1 VAFRDAFL
9 LTLGVLSSGVVA
21 AVPLFLVA
29 LIASPSEDL
38 KFTFSGSLSDNLG
51 FYLVVSAAFVLF
63 FLGDAVD
70 ARVGVVLSKAY
81 GEGQLRGQGSTP
93 ALKRQL
99 RASVKRFNCQLRI
112 ASGSTRVGALLLAVA
127 MLSQEWA
134 AVTVQA
140 LILLAVFRLVEPVF
154 MAQAQEKLARQGVV
168 DPDTGDAGRELV
180 SEAERLR
187 DRQLLREPPLYFL
200 ALISVLSLVAVV
212 VRFQTGEASSHLT
225 LLAAEVVMFRQI
237 LSLTK
242 SFFGCQALAAVR
254 RNEDEDSV

>member
-1 VAFRDAFL
+1 
-9 LTLGVLSSGVVA
+9 
-21 AVPLFLVA
+21 
-29 LIASPSEDL
+29 
-38 KFTFSGSLSDNLG
+38 
-51 FYLVVSAAFVLF
+51 
-63 FLGDAVD
+63 
-70 ARVGVVLSKAY
+70 
-81 GEGQLRGQGSTP
+81 
-93 ALKRQL
+93 
-99 RASVKRFNCQLRI
+99 
-112 ASGSTRVGALLLAVA
+112 